1 MIKDNY
7 QLLIQNLDSF
17 IRKFYVNKIIK
28 GVLYSLG
35 LILALFLVI
44 SVSEYYMY
52 FPTTIRKVMFISF
65 IAISTAALLGWVAKP
80 ALKYFRLGKVISYEQ
95 AAVIIGQ
102 HFVDVQDKL
111 LNILQLK
118 KQSSHSEN
126 RELVLA
132 SINKKTKSLTPIYFK
147 KAIDLTQNKKYLR
160 FALPPLLTLLALLLV
175 DARIIKDSS
184 TRLFNNGTEF
194 ERPAPFVFDV
204 INKELTVVQFEDFQL
219 KIKVEGEVL
228 PNEVF
233 INIDGYEYKLTKVE
247 HNIFTYKFNK
257 VGKPITFNLT
267 SGGYDSK
274 KYELDILRKPNIV
287 GFDVKMN
294 YPKYIN
300 RENETLSNIGDLVV
314 PEGTDISW
322 LFTAQNTD
330 NIEVQFAGQKQVKA
344 KKTGKEQ
351 FSIKKQQHKDQN
363 YMVYISNSDLGN
375 ADSVSYS
382 IAVIPDLYPTI
393 SVQQFEDSSLNKLL
407 FFIGDA
413 ADDYGLSQLSFK
425 YSIEHEGVKSEM
437 IAAPLKI
444 SAPKQANFDYTWD
457 LESLDLK
464 PGDKLTYYFE
474 VFDNDGINGRKS
486 ARTALMTYA
495 LPTIEEYEE
504 MAATNNEDIKKN
516 LQNALQEADKLQ
528 QEIKELRDKL
538 LQKKE
543 LDWRDQKEI
552 EKLLQRQQEVEEQM
566 EQAQQKFEENLKNQ
580 EEFSE
585 ISEELLKKQEQLKE
599 MFEELMSEDMK
610 EMMEKMK
617 ELLEEMDK
625 KETLE
630 NLENFE
636 MNEDELEKELDRIA
650 ELFKKLEFEQSMNQ
664 TIDKL
669 NELAEKEEELSKETE
684 EGKMPQ
690 EDLKKKQNEINEAFE
705 KLKKE
710 LNELEKKN
718 EELQSPADLNEPQK
732 EKEEVQEE
740 LDKAKQQLQ
749 QQQNKGASKSQ
760 KKASEKMKNMAN
772 SMQMQM
778 QAAQMQQM
786 QEDIESLRQLL
797 ENLVTLSFEQE
808 ALMKRMETT
817 QINTP
822 TYVAQVQEQYK
833 IQDDFKLVEDSL
845 IALSKRVFQ
854 IETFITEKV
863 SEIKRDLNKGMDD
876 LVERRKRNANG
887 NQQRVMTG
895 LNDLALML
903 SEVMEQMQ
911 QQMSGQMSGSQMCEK
926 PGGAGLPKMGEMQ
939 EQLNQQMKEM
949 MEQMQKGQNQGGKGA
964 NGKAG
969 MSKEF
974 AEMAAKQAAIRKA
987 LKEIAKTKKEAG
999 DGSKE
1004 LDKLIDEM
1012 DKTETDLVNKRLNSE
1027 MMKRQQDILSRLL
1040 ESAKAEREQEKD
1052 KKREAQAA
1060 REQERKM
1067 PPSLE
1072 EYIKRREA
1080 EIETY
1085 KTVSPALRPYYKNL
1099 VEEYYKLLREN

>member
-1 MIKDNY
+1 MIKDSY
-7 QLLIQNLDSF
+7 QLLIENLDSF

-28 GVLYSLG
+28 GILYSLG

-44 SVSEYYMY
+44 SVAEYYMY

-65 IAISTAALLGWVAKP
+65 ITISISALLGWVAKP

-126 RELVLA
+126 RELILA
-132 SINKKTKSLTPIYFK
+132 SINQKTKNLTPIYFK

-219 KIKVEGEVL
+219 NIKVEGEVL

-257 VGKPITFNLT
+257 VGKPIAFNLT

-382 IAVIPDLYPTI
+382 IAVIPDLHPTI

-444 SAPKQANFDYTWD
+444 ST
-457 LESLDLK
+457 
-464 PGDKLTYYFE
+464 
-474 VFDNDGINGRKS
+474 
-486 ARTALMTYA
+486 
-495 LPTIEEYEE
+495 
-504 MAATNNEDIKKN
+504 
-516 LQNALQEADKLQ
+516 
-528 QEIKELRDKL
+528 
-538 LQKKE
+538 
-543 LDWRDQKEI
+543 
-552 EKLLQRQQEVEEQM
+552 QRQ
-566 EQAQQKFEENLKNQ
+566 
-580 EEFSE
+580 
-585 ISEELLKKQEQLKE
+585 
-599 MFEELMSEDMK
+599 
-610 EMMEKMK
+610 
-617 ELLEEMDK
+617 
-625 KETLE
+625 
-630 NLENFE
+630 
-636 MNEDELEKELDRIA
+636 
-650 ELFKKLEFEQSMNQ
+650 
-664 TIDKL
+664 
-669 NELAEKEEELSKETE
+669 
-684 EGKMPQ
+684 
-690 EDLKKKQNEINEAFE
+690 
-705 KLKKE
+705 
-710 LNELEKKN
+710 
-718 EELQSPADLNEPQK
+718 
-732 EKEEVQEE
+732 
-740 LDKAKQQLQ
+740 
-749 QQQNKGASKSQ
+749 
-760 KKASEKMKNMAN
+760 
-772 SMQMQM
+772 
-778 QAAQMQQM
+778 
-786 QEDIESLRQLL
+786 
-797 ENLVTLSFEQE
+797 
-808 ALMKRMETT
+808 
-817 QINTP
+817 
-822 TYVAQVQEQYK
+822 
-833 IQDDFKLVEDSL
+833 
-845 IALSKRVFQ
+845 
-854 IETFITEKV
+854 
-863 SEIKRDLNKGMDD
+863 
-876 LVERRKRNANG
+876 
-887 NQQRVMTG
+887 
-895 LNDLALML
+895 
-903 SEVMEQMQ
+903 
-911 QQMSGQMSGSQMCEK
+911 
-926 PGGAGLPKMGEMQ
+926 
-939 EQLNQQMKEM
+939 
-949 MEQMQKGQNQGGKGA
+949 
-964 NGKAG
+964 
-969 MSKEF
+969 
-974 AEMAAKQAAIRKA
+974 
-987 LKEIAKTKKEAG
+987 
-999 DGSKE
+999 
-1004 LDKLIDEM
+1004 
-1012 DKTETDLVNKRLNSE
+1012 
-1027 MMKRQQDILSRLL
+1027 
-1040 ESAKAEREQEKD
+1040 
-1052 KKREAQAA
+1052 
-1060 REQERKM
+1060 
-1067 PPSLE
+1067 
-1072 EYIKRREA
+1072 
-1080 EIETY
+1080 
-1085 KTVSPALRPYYKNL
+1085 
-1099 VEEYYKLLREN
+1099 